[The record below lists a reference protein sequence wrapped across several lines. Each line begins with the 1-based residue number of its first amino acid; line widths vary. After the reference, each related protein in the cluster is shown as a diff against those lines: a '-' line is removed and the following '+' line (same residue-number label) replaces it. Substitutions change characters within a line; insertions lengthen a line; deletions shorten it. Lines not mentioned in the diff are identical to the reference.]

1 MRARHSPVY
10 GVAPAELDQPFA
22 FSLDTGSL
30 MTSYKHR
37 LRRKRAKQSSRKK
50 KEKVKAARKRRR

>member
-1 MRARHSPVY
+1 
-10 GVAPAELDQPFA
+10 
-22 FSLDTGSL
+22 

-50 KEKVKAARKRRR
+50 AEKARVKKKAARR